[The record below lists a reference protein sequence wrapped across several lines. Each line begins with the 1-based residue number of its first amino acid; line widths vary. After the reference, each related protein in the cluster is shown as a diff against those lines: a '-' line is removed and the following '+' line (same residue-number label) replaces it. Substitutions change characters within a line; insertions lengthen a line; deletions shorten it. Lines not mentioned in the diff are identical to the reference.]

1 MGTRHIYQYIKI
13 AFSCKNIEPKKKEIK
28 KAIPFPT
35 HQKLKYL
42 NLMHKNYTLKAA
54 KNNRK
59 KLKNSINRK
68 SPKCEDEKRSSNT
81 PQ

>member
-1 MGTRHIYQYIKI
+1 
-13 AFSCKNIEPKKKEIK
+13 
-28 KAIPFPT
+28 
-35 HQKLKYL
+35 
-42 NLMHKNYTLKAA
+42 MHKNYTLKAA
-54 KNNRK
+54 KDRK